1 LTAREEN
8 QPGIAL
14 LNKKNILRV
23 VLGAITT
30 LVLLVG
36 IVAVARSQGGRR
48 GGGRGGRGRFGGS
61 FLPNEPIGTALPQV
75 VDAPPDNPTTPAKVA
90 LGKVLF
96 WDPILS
102 GNKDVACASCHHPNF
117 EYAEN
122 RDISIGVNGIGLGSE
137 RELEPSTQAIPLIR
151 RNSQTILNAAFNG
164 IDQQGHYHPSTAP
177 MFWDIRA
184 QSLEGQALVPIKT
197 LEEMRGTSYS
207 EEQALAAVTTRLQAV
222 PEYRTLFTQ
231 AFGSARAITSTNL
244 ARALAAFERSLMAN
258 NSPFDRY
265 MRGDA
270 NAMTDAQIQGMHEF
284 ERVGCTNCHNGPMF
298 SDYKVHVLSIPD
310 NPKLPAS
317 DQGVNQTYA
326 FRTASLRNLAYT
338 APYMHSGVFPTLED
352 VLRFYNQVQRRPRN
366 PNVNPEQIDPLL
378 RRLRGVGRASSDIIE
393 FLSALND
400 DSYDKT
406 IPTTVPS
413 GLHPGG
419 RIEPSGQ
426 LAWLGSARI
435 SPRAAR

>member
-1 LTAREEN
+1 
-8 QPGIAL
+8 
-14 LNKKNILRV
+14 LNKKSILRIL
-23 VLGAITT
+23 LGTAAI

-36 IVAVARSQGGRR
+36 VVAVARSQGGRR
-48 GGGRGGRGRFGGS
+48 GGGRGGRGGFGGP
-61 FLPNEPIGTALPQV
+61 LIPNEPIGTALPQV

-90 LGKVLF
+90 LGKALF

-102 GNKDVACASCHHPNF
+102 GNKDVACATCHHPDF
-117 EYAEN
+117 GYAED
-122 RDISIGVNGIGLGSE
+122 RDISIGVNGVGLGSA
-137 RELEPSTQAIPLIR
+137 RELETSSEAIPLIR
-151 RNSQTILNAAFNG
+151 RNSQSILNAAFNG
-164 IDQQGHYHPSTAP
+164 IDQQGRYHPSTAP

-184 QSLEGQALVPIKT
+184 QSLEGQALAPIQT

-207 EEQALAAVTTRLQAV
+207 QAQALNAVTSRLQAV
-222 PEYRTLFTQ
+222 PEYRAMFTQ
-231 AFGSARAITSTNL
+231 AFGGAQAVTSVNL
-244 ARALAAFERSLMAN
+244 AKALAAFERSLVAN

-270 NAMTDAQIQGMHEF
+270 NAMTDAQIQGMHTF
-284 ERVGCTNCHNGPMF
+284 ERIGCTNCHSGPMF

-366 PNVNPEQIDPLL
+366 SNVEPQQIDPLL
-378 RRLRGVGRASSDIIE
+378 RRLRGVGRSSSDIIE

-400 DSYDKT
+400 DSYDKA
-406 IPTTVPS
+406 IPATVPS
-413 GLHPGG
+413 GLPPGG
-419 RIEPSGQ
+419 RIETPGQ
-426 LAWLGSARI
+426 LASLGSAQI
-435 SPRAAR
+435 SARAVR